1 MLTLLVPI
9 LINYLL
15 EGDQLQH
22 ASKYQLSL
30 HQQSFQ
36 WLNKIGPKY
45 PQVGTWFIVFKYM
58 SLNTTYKFIN
68 VKNIN
73 YYYLNIQCFILGI

>member
-15 EGDQLQH
+15 EGDQLQN
-22 ASKYQLSL
+22 ASKYQITL

-45 PQVGTWFIVFKYM
+45 PQVFYILYKRYCMYCIVR
-58 SLNTTYKFIN
+58 NIYKN
-68 VKNIN
+68 VLKK
-73 YYYLNIQCFILGI
+73 LFLPFCFI

>member
-15 EGDQLQH
+15 EGDQLQN
-22 ASKYQLSL
+22 ASKYQLNL

-45 PQVGTWFIVFKYM
+45 PQVRYFFLFIIIKAR
-58 SLNTTYKFIN
+58 T
-68 VKNIN
+68 
-73 YYYLNIQCFILGI
+73 

>member
-15 EGDQLQH
+15 EADELQR
-22 ASKYQLSL
+22 STKYQSSL

-45 PQVGTWFIVFKYM
+45 PQV
-58 SLNTTYKFIN
+58 L
-68 VKNIN
+68 
-73 YYYLNIQCFILGI
+73 YLKHTVE

>member
-45 PQVGTWFIVFKYM
+45 PQVLSSCLNKFVFKY
-58 SLNTTYKFIN
+58 K
-68 VKNIN
+68 
-73 YYYLNIQCFILGI
+73 IQNKHKSSI

>member
-45 PQVGTWFIVFKYM
+45 PQVLSSCLNKFVFKY
-58 SLNTTYKFIN
+58 K
-68 VKNIN
+68 
-73 YYYLNIQCFILGI
+73 IQNKHKLLVSKYSMFYFRNLRC

>member
-22 ASKYQLSL
+22 ASKYQLNL

-45 PQVGTWFIVFKYM
+45 PQVFDAHFLNIYVFKYN
-58 SLNTTYKFIN
+58 L
-68 VKNIN
+68 
-73 YYYLNIQCFILGI
+73 